1 MKKFIISIVFGILA
15 ANQSH
20 ADDWFTKPSA
30 ELRNQ
35 SGWEAVAYCT
45 LSEIDEARYV
55 KILHRQKAIEIGHEE
70 ATQLCGSQGVASAK
84 QRAYIVRAL
93 VVGKYTG
100 VYCPKLLGL
109 DVWINHESLAHRDAR
124 ATKSALLVF
133 LDHPFD
139 NLYVT
144 AYADE

>member
-1 MKKFIISIVFGILA
+1 MKNRIISTVFVILT
-15 ANQSH
+15 ANQSY
-20 ADDWFTKPSA
+20 ADDWFTKPPN

-45 LSEIDEARYV
+45 LSEMDEARYV
-55 KILHRQKAIEIGHEE
+55 KILSRQKTVEISHEE
-70 ATQLCGSQGVASAK
+70 ATQFCGSQRVVSVK

-93 VVGKYTG
+93 VIGKYTG
-100 VYCPKLLGL
+100 VYCPKLLGQN
-109 DVWINHESLAHRDAR
+109 VWINHESLAHRDAR
-124 ATKSALLVF
+124 ATRSALLVF